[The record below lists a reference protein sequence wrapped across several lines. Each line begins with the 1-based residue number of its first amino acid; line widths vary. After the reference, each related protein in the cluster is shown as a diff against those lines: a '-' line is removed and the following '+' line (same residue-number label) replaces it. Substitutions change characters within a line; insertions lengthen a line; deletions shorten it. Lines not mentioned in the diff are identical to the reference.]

1 MAQLIA
7 QAGGWT
13 DNALYEQAA
22 VIRAT
27 PEVTEIYTVD
37 LRQLL
42 LEGNKRI
49 DQYLKPNDI
58 IFVPRTPIASW
69 NVLINQLL
77 PTFTLIS
84 QPFSTVLSITAIKN
98 IGQ

>member
-13 DNALYEQAA
+13 DNALYDQAA
-22 VIRAT
+22 VVRAT

-42 LEGNKRI
+42 LEGNSE
-49 DQYLKPNDI
+49 L
-58 IFVPRTPIASW
+58 T
-69 NVLINQLL
+69 
-77 PTFTLIS
+77 
-84 QPFSTVLSITAIKN
+84 SI
-98 IGQ
+98 